1 MYAVYW
7 VISGDIVVAVVV
19 ARNLFRD
26 FAARKAVDMAVADTV
41 VVVQK
46 VAIVEVTEKLDDGGC
61 YLRNLLTQSSPGRFL
76 IDKLWPNDPVYY
88 NVCRYH
94 P

>member
-19 ARNLFRD
+19 ARNLFQD

-41 VVVQK
+41 VVV
-46 VAIVEVTEKLDDGGC
+46 
-61 YLRNLLTQSSPGRFL
+61 
-76 IDKLWPNDPVYY
+76 
-88 NVCRYH
+88 
-94 P
+94 